1 MKNLERQ
8 LERLI
13 LDLEELEEESNYFH
27 GCEKLKEAIGILR
40 TIYRLND

>member
-1 MKNLERQ
+1 MKNLQRQ

-13 LDLEELEEESNYFH
+13 LDLEELEEESHYSDA
-27 GCEKLKEAIGILR
+27 CEKLREAIEILK